1 MDGYVAS
8 NLIRDEQIV
17 HMGRLSPWAFA
28 GRIALGIL
36 LAPIGVGLLLLAG
49 VWIWLRTVELAV
61 TSKRLI
67 IKSGWI
73 ARHTVELNLGK
84 VESLQV
90 SQGFWGRVLD
100 YGSIQ
105 VNGTGASHAPIHGVR
120 NPLEFRRQ
128 FMQAQDRAINDRVA
142 PAATSG

>member
-28 GRIALGIL
+28 GR
-36 LAPIGVGLLLLAG
+36 
-49 VWIWLRTVELAV
+49 
-61 TSKRLI
+61 
-67 IKSGWI
+67 
-73 ARHTVELNLGK
+73 
-84 VESLQV
+84 
-90 SQGFWGRVLD
+90 
-100 YGSIQ
+100 
-105 VNGTGASHAPIHGVR
+105 TGASHAPIHGVR